1 MILEGNEGDNRV
13 NPFFSTPD
21 NSETDAQL
29 WFNISND
36 LQDLSEIL
44 YVSNSNADEQK
55 PDEESSED
63 EAVDSGSLSN
73 FVLCVFAI
81 IAKHGTSDS
90 EATDWVKLIQ
100 AVRPQIVVPSF
111 RSMKKKF
118 HLTEEGKSCEKMWI
132 WFPMAIRFCGRV
144 VIRDHETLEVYK
156 EI

>member
-1 MILEGNEGDNRV
+1 MFKDSTDESWSSHDENDLEQTICAENETTIIPEENQEDENSTMALEENENDENETMIPEGNEGDNRV

-55 PDEESSED
+55 P
-63 EAVDSGSLSN
+63 
-73 FVLCVFAI
+73 AI

-111 RSMKKKF
+111 RSMKKNS
-118 HLTEEGKSCEKMWI
+118 T
-132 WFPMAIRFCGRV
+132 
-144 VIRDHETLEVYK
+144 
-156 EI
+156 